1 MIAYTATISWICLQQ
16 VGWPCRCLLLRLPW
30 FQVTCGPLSIRKLSI
45 DRKHR
50 IDSGHGRLR
59 RAASDLALV
68 VSFSIIMGYSQN
80 GTSENTYTVRYP
92 LLCFACLSFFVQR
105 WPYVVDRILK
115 SLLVY
120 LNVVFLFDWELGLEA
135 SYSVLSLFSCHLLW
149 CVCVCVWRWGGGG
162 CLQRQLKP
170 LCLSVIR
177 SSSTVDSIP
186 LKKFQCSAVCF
197 AQLF

>member
-50 IDSGHGRLR
+50 IDSGHRRLR

-68 VSFSIIMGYSQN
+68 VSFNIIMGYSQN

-162 CLQRQLKP
+162 G
-170 LCLSVIR
+170 
-177 SSSTVDSIP
+177 
-186 LKKFQCSAVCF
+186 F
-197 AQLF
+197 